1 MQLILLLLL
10 ININQDSIIIRAG
23 SNAPQVR
30 QFISESEQKGYKDW
44 AEFLLSAMP
53 DVDLVNLKSDDFIA
67 YFDAL
72 KKNFNRV
79 GWRNKIDDNLFYYYI
94 LPYRVSQ
101 EPIENFTAHY
111 ADTLY
116 NLVKNTKNMRDAVF
130 RINEWVYT
138 KMKYE
143 PTEQWDQNAVTTIKR
158 GIGRCEEMS
167 ILFIKAL
174 RTVCIPCRHTYT
186 PWWPFTNSNHAW
198 VEVWTCPAPFD
209 KVRGNETIKFESLP
223 SHNKTK
229 GARVDGEWH
238 SLGGGELTDLDNA
251 WFRIPTKRAAIIK
264 SVVYG
269 KMPEGKEIIDR
280 KEPKFTI
287 INSAPNYEDVVELNI
302 QIRKNNVPVY
312 PAPIPHAANVE
323 NKGDS
328 STTQILENWCGVE
341 SAQVSINVYNYSS
354 LVPVGSKK
362 TDNNGYLKWVVG
374 KTDLFVYAHKDT
386 MIGYQ
391 IWRPSTK
398 TNDTVVIDITRREI
412 PDTSFWLY
420 TRKTSGQN
428 PISKYKP
435 DIKRLQKLQNQ
446 HFKQIDVTNISLSA
460 TLSQID
466 TNLIT
471 IFKNAKGNAR
481 PLLQFYF
488 DLPDSLRDIFTEYFK
503 RLVSKDIVEL
513 DTIGLAQ
520 ELDAVLKSISLTDK
534 NTPDSIIKDYLIP
547 SRILYEHIDKWREQI
562 QNVSDANLPIFKS
575 ANLPISRTVDSVF
588 SWVEHNI
595 EKKKDGDVFG
605 PMMNP
610 KDVYKAKRATN
621 TERYVFIVGI
631 LKSQGIPARIK
642 WSFDAIEYWDG
653 QWKEKSFE
661 QKQEKV
667 WVGVKFTQDTIDV
680 TQKMNYYEDYSVTTF
695 KDNPNRLEPSID
707 TLNGYQVITLDSA
720 PSYLIS
726 GWRNGFGDTYVRLK
740 RFLPTSDTT
749 RITIKTDIPED
760 FKPGDLIVREYHGFS
775 GLDKI
780 GIKSKDLG
788 NGDVLIIV
796 FDSESEAS
804 KSTLKNAKD
813 AINNSPGKVYLFAK
827 GSNIKTAQEFL
838 NEMGINYGFGQ
849 FVEIRFIRD
858 ISEDMYKKWGIKDLP
873 SVLYLKDGK
882 TIFWTESINLHL
894 SRLLQN
900 FQK

>member
-1 MQLILLLLL
+1 VQLILLLLL
-10 ININQDSIIIRAG
+10 INTNQDSILIRAA

-30 QFISESEQKGYKDW
+30 QFILESEQKSYKDW

-67 YFDAL
+67 YFDVL

-94 LPYRVSQ
+94 LPHRVSQ
-101 EPIENFTAHY
+101 EPLENFTAHY

-143 PTEQWDQNAVTTIKR
+143 PTEQWDQNATTTIKR

-198 VEVWTCPAPFD
+198 VEVW
-209 KVRGNETIKFESLP
+209 
-223 SHNKTK
+223 
-229 GARVDGEWH
+229 VDGKWH
-238 SLGGGELTDLDNA
+238 SIGGGELTDLDNA
-251 WFRIPTKRAAIIK
+251 WFRIPSQRAAIIK

-280 KEPKFTI
+280 KDTKFTI
-287 INSAPNYEDVVELNI
+287 INSTPNYGDVAELNI
-302 QIRKNNVPVY
+302 QIKKNN
-312 PAPIPHAANVE
+312 IP
-323 NKGDS
+323 
-328 STTQILENWCGVE
+328 VE
-341 SAQVSINVYNYSS
+341 SVQVSSNVYNYSS

-362 TDNNGYLKWVVG
+362 TDNNGFVKWVVG
-374 KTDLFVYAHKDT
+374 NTDLFVYAYKDT
-386 MIGYQ
+386 MTGYQ
-391 IWRPSTK
+391 IWRPSAK
-398 TNDTVVIDITRREI
+398 TNDTVFIDITRREI

-420 TRKTSGQN
+420 TRKVSGQN
-428 PISKYKP
+428 PKSKYKP
-435 DIKRLQKLQNQ
+435 AINKLKKIQDQ
-446 HFKQIDVTNISLSA
+446 HFKEIDVTNMPLSA

-466 TNLIT
+466 TNLLT
-471 IFKNAKGNAR
+471 IFKNAKGNAK
-481 PLLQFYF
+481 PLIQFYL

-520 ELDAVLKSISLTDK
+520 EISVVLKSITLTDK

-547 SRILYEHIDKWREQI
+547 SRILYEHIGMWREHI
-562 QNVSDANLPIFKS
+562 QNVSDTNLPIFKS
-575 ANLPISRTVDSVF
+575 ANYSVSLAVDSVF

-610 KDVYKAKRATN
+610 EDVYKAKRATD
-621 TERYVFIVGI
+621 TERYVFIIGI
-631 LKSQGIPARIK
+631 LRSQGIPTRIK
-642 WSFDAIEYWDG
+642 WSFDAVEYWDG

-661 QKQEKV
+661 QKREKKNV
-667 WVGVKFTQDTIDV
+667 WVGIKFTQDTIDV
-680 TQKMNYYEDYSVTTF
+680 TQKMNYFEDYSVTTF

-707 TLNGYQVITLDSA
+707 ILNGYQVITLDSA

-740 RFLPTSDTT
+740 RFLPTLDTA

-760 FKPGDLIVREYHGFS
+760 IKPGDLIIREYHGFS
-775 GLDKI
+775 DIDKL
-780 GIKSKDLG
+780 GIKNKDLE
-788 NGDVLIIV
+788 NGDVLFIV

-804 KSTLKNAKD
+804 KPTINNAKQ
-813 AINNSPGKVYLFAK
+813 AISNFPGKVYFLFDFK
-827 GSNIKTAQEFL
+827 SRGLDLWFLDGIKNNNIYHK
-838 NEMGINYGFGQ
+838 Y
-849 FVEIRFIRD
+849 V
-858 ISEDMYKKWGIKDLP
+858 SEDIYKKWGIQNLP

-882 TIFWTESINLHL
+882 TVFWTEGINLHL